1 MQIREKANPR
11 NQNVDELL
19 QMTKTEKIVKKSDM
33 SDINNSDSS
42 SAKMFEC
49 EDDFYV
55 TGDND
60 NDLFWL

>member
-60 NDLFWL
+60 NDLF

>member
-19 QMTKTEKIVKKSDM
+19 QMTKNEKVVKKSDM

-60 NDLFWL
+60 NDLF

>member
-19 QMTKTEKIVKKSDM
+19 QMTKTEKVVKKSDM

-60 NDLFWL
+60 NDLF

>member
-1 MQIREKANPR
+1 MQIRDKVNPR

-60 NDLFWL
+60 NDLF